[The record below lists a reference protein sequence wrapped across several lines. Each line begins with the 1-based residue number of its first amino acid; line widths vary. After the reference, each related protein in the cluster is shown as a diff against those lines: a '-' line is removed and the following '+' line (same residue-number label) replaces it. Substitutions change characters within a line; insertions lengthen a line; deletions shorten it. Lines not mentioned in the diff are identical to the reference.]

1 MGVNNAVKSLNVS
14 STVITQQLLS
24 LIMRFEAIT
33 KLVIASKL
41 KLHLS
46 DNSVCQRI
54 LRELLVELPKVCLDV
69 ISILVINYYN
79 TVDVYDYK
87 M

>member
-14 STVITQQLLS
+14 SAFITQQLLS
-24 LIMRFEAIT
+24 LTMRFEAIT
-33 KLVIASKL
+33 KLVIASNL